1 MKVPHSVHREGSKGS
16 QHISREGFRF
26 HVICCLVVLGFC
38 ANLGEGP
45 YIVVFDAI
53 NCHKLAF
60 VLKSAF
66 NPRLV

>member
-53 NCHKLAF
+53 KL
-60 VLKSAF
+60 
-66 NPRLV
+66 P